1 MLTLFHP
8 LKHFKINFIPYL
20 NSQKII
26 LLLALKIINMKKL
39 IFAFCMI
46 LLCSSQIVMAQSKT
60 KTKVQTTNSKESI
73 LKAMYKDI
81 SESMVKEGTPKEKAE
96 KFADCLTKDL
106 GAKLTTDEL
115 KMLDKLNAMKNG
127 KEKEELAK
135 KAEKMGIRKKMETVG
150 VNCGSILK

>member
-1 MLTLFHP
+1 
-8 LKHFKINFIPYL
+8 
-20 NSQKII
+20 
-26 LLLALKIINMKKL
+26 
-39 IFAFCMI
+39 
-46 LLCSSQIVMAQSKT
+46 MAQSKA

-115 KMLDKLNAMKNG
+115 KMLDKLNTMKDK

>member
-1 MLTLFHP
+1 M
-8 LKHFKINFIPYL
+8 KQFKINFIPCL

-26 LLLALKIINMKKL
+26 LLLAPKIINMKKL

-46 LLCSSQIVMAQSKT
+46 LLCSSQIVMAQSKA

-115 KMLDKLNAMKNG
+115 KILDKLNTMKDK

>member
-1 MLTLFHP
+1 M
-8 LKHFKINFIPYL
+8 KQFKINFIPYH

-46 LLCSSQIVMAQSKT
+46 LVCSSQIVMAQSKA

-115 KMLDKLNAMKNG
+115 KMLDKLNTMKDK

>member
-1 MLTLFHP
+1 
-8 LKHFKINFIPYL
+8 
-20 NSQKII
+20 
-26 LLLALKIINMKKL
+26 MKKL

-46 LLCSSQIVMAQSKT
+46 LVCSSQIVMAQSKA

>member
-1 MLTLFHP
+1 
-8 LKHFKINFIPYL
+8 
-20 NSQKII
+20 
-26 LLLALKIINMKKL
+26 MKKL

-46 LLCSSQIVMAQSKT
+46 LLCSSQIVMAQSKA

-127 KEKEELAK
+127 KEKEEFAK

>member
-1 MLTLFHP
+1 
-8 LKHFKINFIPYL
+8 
-20 NSQKII
+20 
-26 LLLALKIINMKKL
+26 MKKL

-46 LLCSSQIVMAQSKT
+46 LLCSSQKVMAQSKT
-60 KTKVQTTNSKESI
+60 KVQTTNNSKESI

-115 KMLDKLNAMKNG
+115 KMLDKLNAMKDK

>member
-1 MLTLFHP
+1 
-8 LKHFKINFIPYL
+8 
-20 NSQKII
+20 
-26 LLLALKIINMKKL
+26 MKKL

-46 LLCSSQIVMAQSKT
+46 LLCSSQTVMAQSKT

-115 KMLDKLNAMKNG
+115 KMLDKLNAMKDK

>member
-1 MLTLFHP
+1 M
-8 LKHFKINFIPYL
+8 KQFKINFIPCL

-46 LLCSSQIVMAQSKT
+46 LVCSSQIVMAQSKA

-115 KMLDKLNAMKNG
+115 KMLDKLNTMKDK

>member
-1 MLTLFHP
+1 
-8 LKHFKINFIPYL
+8 
-20 NSQKII
+20 
-26 LLLALKIINMKKL
+26 MKKL
-39 IFAFCMI
+39 FFAFCMI

-115 KMLDKLNAMKNG
+115 KMLDKLNAMKDK

>member
-1 MLTLFHP
+1 M
-8 LKHFKINFIPYL
+8 KQFKINFIPCL
-20 NSQKII
+20 NSQKNT
-26 LLLALKIINMKKL
+26 LLLAPKIINMKKL

-46 LLCSSQIVMAQSKT
+46 LVCSSQIVMAQSKA

-115 KMLDKLNAMKNG
+115 KMLDKLNTMKDK

>member
-1 MLTLFHP
+1 M
-8 LKHFKINFIPYL
+8 KQFKINFIRGL

-46 LLCSSQIVMAQSKT
+46 LVCSSQIVMAQSKA

-115 KMLDKLNAMKNG
+115 KMLDKLNAMKDK

>member
-1 MLTLFHP
+1 M
-8 LKHFKINFIPYL
+8 KQFKINFIPCL

-26 LLLALKIINMKKL
+26 LLLAPKIINMKKL

-46 LLCSSQIVMAQSKT
+46 LLCSSQIVMAQSKA
-60 KTKVQTTNSKESI
+60 KTKVQTTNSSKESI

-115 KMLDKLNAMKNG
+115 KMLDKLNAMKDK

>member
-1 MLTLFHP
+1 
-8 LKHFKINFIPYL
+8 
-20 NSQKII
+20 
-26 LLLALKIINMKKL
+26 MKKL

-46 LLCSSQIVMAQSKT
+46 LLCSSQTVMAQSKA
-60 KTKVQTTNSKESI
+60 KTKVQTTNFKESI

-115 KMLDKLNAMKNG
+115 KMLDKLNAMKDK